1 MRTSRRQWRK
11 GRVVY
16 NVRRKTLIAVRQA
29 KVVFLIVTLLAGL
42 IPLQVYATTTQQ
54 QIKDA
59 QKEKDA
65 LEGKL
70 DQTNDNLEDL
80 KGEQNSLQGKL
91 STLNAQLTEVSN
103 NLEVL
108 EQQMAEKEQE
118 IGNAQTAL
126 EEAKT
131 TEQWQY
137 QCMKQR
143 IRFMYE
149 SKNSFYLE
157 VLLYA
162 DSFSDLLNA
171 ADYYKLIVAYDQK
184 MLKEYEENRE
194 YIESEEARLFQELE
208 ELDRMKQSAEQ
219 EKGKVAGFITDTA
232 DSIAEYADQISDA
245 EQKALDF
252 EAEIKAKEED
262 LEYLQEKLEQEIA
275 MSRKA
280 ANATWRD
287 ISEVSMAQGDR
298 YLLANLIYCEAGG
311 EPYAG
316 QLAVGAVVVNRML
329 SSVFPDSIVGVIYQ
343 SGQFSPVASGRLEL
357 ALTANKATDDCYRAA
372 DEALAGITNVGG
384 CVYFRTPVEGL
395 TGISIGGHIFY

>member
-1 MRTSRRQWRK
+1 MI
-11 GRVVY
+11 V
-16 NVRRKTLIAVRQA
+16 VRQV

-91 STLNAQLTEVSN
+91 STLNAQLKEVSN

-118 IGNAQTAL
+118 IGNTQSAL
-126 EEAKT
+126 EEAKA

-157 VLLYA
+157 VLLHA

-171 ADYYKLIVAYDQK
+171 ADYYKSIVAYDQK

-287 ISEVSMAQGDR
+287 ISEVSIAQGDR

-384 CVYFRTPVEGL
+384 CVYFRTPIEGL

>member
-1 MRTSRRQWRK
+1 M
-11 GRVVY
+11 
-16 NVRRKTLIAVRQA
+16 
-29 KVVFLIVTLLAGL
+29 
-42 IPLQVYATTTQQ
+42 QVYATTTQQ

-91 STLNAQLTEVSN
+91 STLNAQLKEVSN
-103 NLEVL
+103 NLEIL

-118 IGNAQTAL
+118 IGNTQSAL
-126 EEAKT
+126 EEAKA

-149 SKNSFYLE
+149 SKNSYYLE
-157 VLLYA
+157 VLLHA

-171 ADYYKLIVAYDQK
+171 ADYYKSIVAYDQK

-275 MSRKA
+275 LSRKA

-287 ISEVSMAQGDR
+287 ISEVSIAQGDR

-343 SGQFSPVASGRLEL
+343 NGQFSPVASGRLEL